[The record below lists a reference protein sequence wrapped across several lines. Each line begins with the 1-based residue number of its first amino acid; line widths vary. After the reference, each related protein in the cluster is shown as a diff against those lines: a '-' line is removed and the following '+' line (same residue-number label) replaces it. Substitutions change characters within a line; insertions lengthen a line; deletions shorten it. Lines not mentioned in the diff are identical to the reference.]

1 MQDNQITEQLRVF
14 AEGVAAPIMREL
26 AKTQGLVLALG
37 NAISTEHELA
47 HEGPALRCMVG
58 ACPAM
63 RQALSDWAGDDLA
76 RQLGAS
82 LRLVK

>member
-37 NAISTEHELA
+37 NAISTAHELA
-47 HEGPALRCMVG
+47 HEGVALRCQEG

-76 RQLGAS
+76 RQLAGS